1 MFIPVLQNPL
11 HRSAAAGLN
20 TTRREPV
27 RGPLPIP
34 RPLDQLSVDDHGQN
48 TRLRLRASQAEQTAA
63 KRAVTILFAAVL
75 GWLVSV
81 GLGTATALADNF
93 PVLTESFESLPGLPV
108 GWKFVEWV
116 PGSSTAA
123 VISGAAADGTH
134 FLRIDSPS
142 PTMLAWWSQ
151 YTSSRTRAIS
161 FSAIGMSERSRR
173 GIAVR

>member
-34 RPLDQLSVDDHGQN
+34 RPLDQASVDDHGQN

-75 GWLVSV
+75 GWLVSLV
-81 GLGTATALADNF
+81 LGTATALADNF
-93 PVLTESFESLPGLPV
+93 PVLTGLPV

-123 VISGAAADGTH
+123 VISGTAADGTH

-151 YTSSRTRAIS
+151 YASSRTRAIS